1 MSLPPDTGPPDTEPL
16 AKPRK
21 VPGWKQPWD
30 PGRKL
35 MVAGC
40 VVILGL
46 TIAQAATDFGLPR
59 WLDIV
64 ARFTGY
70 GLLIVGFTLMMRAK
84 RERRLAK
91 ERVSPPGPG

>member
-1 MSLPPDTGPPDTEPL
+1 MSSPPDADSL
-16 AKPRK
+16 ATPKK

-40 VVILGL
+40 VVLLAL
-46 TIAQAATDFGLPR
+46 TIAQGVTGFGLPR
-59 WLDIV
+59 WFDIT

-70 GLLIVGFTLMMRAK
+70 GLLAVGFTLMMRAK

-91 ERVSPPGPG
+91 ESERTSPPGPG